1 MPVCFITFQPLTLV
15 LHSLLYNTVHK
26 LNGWNFEKQPAG
38 LLRAYMLE
46 KKWKQFDRRRSV
58 RTSAETTRDSCQW
71 LVCSGCDRQYV
82 PNIFLLEGH
91 VLLIHVALP
100 HRCAPCG
107 GRRPVTLCY
116 LLITKYSLI
125 EFPKKDQLQCLQL
138 PKNNIYKKTSSL
150 VDVIELQ
157 VEQMNE
163 QSTKFFIDLRVYI
176 YIEHRG
182 TPWTGAMPVDG
193 NRSCEQVPLRVGDE
207 ATSK

>member
-1 MPVCFITFQPLTLV
+1 MLLFPIAVHLV
-15 LHSLLYNTVHK
+15 VEGDQSLFVIY
-26 LNGWNFEKQPAG
+26 WSQ
-38 LLRAYMLE
+38 
-46 KKWKQFDRRRSV
+46 
-58 RTSAETTRDSCQW
+58 
-71 LVCSGCDRQYV
+71 
-82 PNIFLLEGH
+82 NI
-91 VLLIHVALP
+91 P
-100 HRCAPCG
+100 W
-107 GRRPVTLCY
+107 
-116 LLITKYSLI
+116 SNS
-125 EFPKKDQLQCLQL
+125 PKKEQLQCLQL
-138 PKNNIYKKTSSL
+138 PENNIYKKTSSL

>member
-1 MPVCFITFQPLTLV
+1 MPVCLITFQPLTLV

-26 LNGWNFEKQPAG
+26 FNGWNFEKQPAG

-46 KKWKQFDRRRSV
+46 KRWKQFDRRRSV

-125 EFPKKDQLQCLQL
+125 EFPKKGAAPMFTAPQKQYLQ
-138 PKNNIYKKTSSL
+138 KNFITGWCNRVASRTNEWTINQVLYWSESLHIYRTQRDAL
-150 VDVIELQ
+150 NWRYACRRQPFV
-157 VEQMNE
+157 
-163 QSTKFFIDLRVYI
+163 R
-176 YIEHRG
+176 
-182 TPWTGAMPVDG
+182 TGASPCRG
-193 NRSCEQVPLRVGDE
+193 RGHI
-207 ATSK
+207 